1 VKKSLVILSRE
12 DDEGSRRRRPQPHRD
27 GRRILRSFAVCAAQD
42 DTSEE
47 NAMAALTDK
56 VRADMTEAMKA
67 QEKERLS
74 TLRMLQSALKNEQIN
89 VGHELSDEEAM
100 TVIRKAMKQ
109 RQDSI
114 EQFTNAG
121 RTEMAEKERVEMELL
136 KTYLP
141 AELTAEELEN
151 GIREI
156 IASTGAQS
164 KKDLGK
170 VMKEATARFKGRVD
184 GKKVQEVVSRLLP

>member
-1 VKKSLVILSRE
+1 
-12 DDEGSRRRRPQPHRD
+12 
-27 GRRILRSFAVCAAQD
+27 
-42 DTSEE
+42 
-47 NAMAALTDK
+47 MAALTEK

-74 TLRMLQSALKNEQIN
+74 VIRMLQSAVKNEQIN
-89 VGHELSDEEAM
+89 IGHELSDEEAM
-100 TVIRKAMKQ
+100 SVIRKAVKQ

-114 EQFTNAG
+114 EQYTNAG
-121 RTEMAEKERVEMELL
+121 RTEMAEKERSEMELL

-141 AELTAEELEN
+141 AELTAEELES

-170 VMKEATARFKGRVD
+170 VMKEATARYKGRAD
-184 GKKVQEVVSRLLP
+184 GKKIQEIVSRLLP

>member
-1 VKKSLVILSRE
+1 M
-12 DDEGSRRRRPQPHRD
+12 G
-27 GRRILRSFAVCAAQD
+27 
-42 DTSEE
+42 
-47 NAMAALTDK
+47 ALADK
-56 VRADMTEAMKA
+56 VRADMTAAMKA

-89 VGHELSDEEAM
+89 LGHELSDEEAM

-114 EQFTNAG
+114 EQYTNAG
-121 RTEMAEKERVEMELL
+121 RMEAADKERSEMELL

-141 AELTAEELEN
+141 PELTDDELES

-164 KKDLGK
+164 KKDMGK

-184 GKKVQEVVSRLLP
+184 GKKVQELVQRFLP

>member
-1 VKKSLVILSRE
+1 
-12 DDEGSRRRRPQPHRD
+12 
-27 GRRILRSFAVCAAQD
+27 
-42 DTSEE
+42 
-47 NAMAALTDK
+47 MAALTDR

-100 TVIRKAMKQ
+100 TVIRKAVKQ

-114 EQFTNAG
+114 EQYTNAG
-121 RTEMAEKERVEMELL
+121 RTELADKERSEMELL
-136 KTYLP
+136 RTYLP
-141 AELTAEELEN
+141 AELSAEELES

-184 GKKVQEVVSRLLP
+184 GKKVQEAVSRLLP